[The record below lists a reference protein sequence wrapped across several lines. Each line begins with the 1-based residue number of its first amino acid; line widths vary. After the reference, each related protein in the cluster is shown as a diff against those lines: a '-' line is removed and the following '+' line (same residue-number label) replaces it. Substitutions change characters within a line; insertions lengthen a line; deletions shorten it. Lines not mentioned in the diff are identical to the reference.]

1 MQIYGPG
8 GPDRSDPV
16 YLRRLAAR
24 LKAARLR
31 GNGGSDE
38 VEISDIGRF
47 LSYLSQLPQ
56 VRQDKVD
63 ALREEIESGR
73 YKYDEKLDDIID
85 SLLEDL
91 GIPPIPPAP
100 AGNK

>member
-16 YLRRLAAR
+16 FLRRLAQ
-24 LKAARLR
+24 RLR
-31 GNGGSDE
+31 AAGLSTGRKDDE

-56 VRQDKVD
+56 VRQEKVD
-63 ALREEIESGR
+63 ALRREIESGS
-73 YKYDEKLDDIID
+73 YDADSKIDEIID

-91 GIPPIPPAP
+91 GVHSN
-100 AGNK
+100 GRNG